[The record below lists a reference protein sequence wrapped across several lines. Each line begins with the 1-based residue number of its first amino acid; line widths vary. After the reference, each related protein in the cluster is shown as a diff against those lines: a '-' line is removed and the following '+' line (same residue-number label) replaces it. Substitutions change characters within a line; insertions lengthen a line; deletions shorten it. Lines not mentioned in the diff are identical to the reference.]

1 MHRGLDAVPVA
12 RSVAR
17 RTRRGRPCH
26 VFMSAKAGG
35 LISMESYEEY
45 KRAVMLELDPR
56 VVCFSEQP
64 WTMEVNSGEIRP
76 TRDAFKPA
84 TADMRFYTPDFTV
97 RLAGGRILIL
107 EVKKAFPSDG
117 RSEKYGVVKRRCQ
130 QNGYEFLMLEGA
142 HLSAALLRNC
152 EYLVRT
158 SAEYLKKQLPVTLER
173 LLELS
178 QQRTRWTYSELAQLA
193 PHGGFGVFIGIARGI
208 FHADLQTDLLSG
220 QGAITPALGELTHLE
235 LGFV

>member
-1 MHRGLDAVPVA
+1 MHRGLEAAPVA
-12 RSVAR
+12 RNVSK

-26 VFMSAKAGG
+26 VFMSAKAGR

-45 KRAVMLELDPR
+45 KRAVLLELDPR

-76 TRDAFKPA
+76 TRDAFKPV

-97 RLAGGRILIL
+97 RLAGGRILIV
-107 EVKKAFPSDG
+107 EVKKALPSDE
-117 RSEKYGVVKRRCQ
+117 RSEKYTLVKCRCQ
-130 QNGYEFLMLEGA
+130 ENGFEFLMLEGA

-158 SAEYLKKQLPVTLER
+158 SAEYLKKTLPEMLER

-178 QQRTRWTYSELAQLA
+178 QQRTRWTYTDLAQLA
-193 PHGGFGVFIGIARGI
+193 PHGGFGVFIGIAYGI
-208 FHADLQTDLLSG
+208 FQADLQRDLLSG
-220 QGAITPALGELTHLE
+220 QGVITPALGELTHLQ